1 MILLFETAL
10 DLSLGTTALEGTV
23 NAVTISQLQ
32 HNRRMTANNGN
43 GDNKDFMLKS
53 FNDKANETIFKAG
66 VHTIPFSISVP
77 HNLGIERSVST
88 TSRRQTPTT

>member
-1 MILLFETAL
+1 MIFLFETTR

-53 FNDKANETIFKAG
+53 FNDKANETIFFKAG
-66 VHTIPFSISVP
+66 VHTYLIPFSTTQFC
-77 HNLGIERSVST
+77 LVSKGT
-88 TSRRQTPTT
+88 T